1 MKAIL
6 AALALGGLPAARSS
20 NVPWAKVLVAA
31 PKVRQELA
39 NAIVAHEAANA
50 AVIREKDT
58 KGFLRGPNVTRS
70 AAKEAAQREKVAKK
84 AARLV
89 KLAEEAEAATKKA
102 ERAKGGADEKK
113 EGKKAKDAQEN
124 FDDAVHGAWRSGAT
138 AAAIVAALAAGASF
152 TRNEEKSPNKAKSWQ
167 MDPRYSSVATNANG
181 NPAHLFNGIGPS
193 RVKGL
198 NEVKQEEE
206 QEIQNAI
213 AANLGELNGQ
223 NENLY
228 TAAAKKIRNRIERAR
243 KCTGPKCGNKWAG
256 ETSSLVMPNNFRVWG
271 NGTGTFMFPENTSAG
286 GGTRRKNHRR
296 GTRRGR

>member
-1 MKAIL
+1 MKAL
-6 AALALGGLPAARSS
+6 LTALALGGLPAARSS

-31 PKVRQELA
+31 PKVRQKLA
-39 NAIVAHEAANA
+39 NAKVAREAANEA
-50 AVIREKDT
+50 REKATT

-70 AAKEAAQREKVAKK
+70 AAKEAAQRENAAKK
-84 AARLV
+84 AAHLV
-89 KLAEEAEAATKKA
+89 ELAEKAEAAAKNA
-102 ERAKGGADEKK
+102 ERAKGGADEKR

-138 AAAIVAALAAGASF
+138 AAAMVAALAAGASF

-167 MDPRYSSVATNANG
+167 MDPRYSSIATNANG
-181 NPAHLFNGIGPS
+181 NPVPLFKGIGPY

-198 NEVKQEEE
+198 NEVDQEEK

-213 AANLGELNGQ
+213 VANLGELNGQ
-223 NENLY
+223 NEDAY
-228 TAAAKKIRNRIERAR
+228 QVAAKKIRNRIELAR

-256 ETSSLVMPNNFRVWG
+256 VTSSPVMPNDFRVWG
-271 NGTGTFMFPENTSAG
+271 NGTGTFMFPKNTSAG
-286 GGTRRKNHRR
+286 GGTRRKGRRR